1 MTVIRPSTRDAI
13 IEAAFRLL
21 ADKPAA
27 SLGDVAEYA
36 GVGRATLH
44 RHFPGRSELMSALA
58 RIAMQDLDIAVKE
71 ATEEALSYDEGFR
84 LSMQAIVP
92 LANRQ
97 WFLAQD
103 GLLEA
108 DKEVAAA
115 YQASLEELHNTIEL
129 AKAEG
134 FLDPDIPTPWIVQTY
149 NNLIYA
155 AWTVVRSGDAT
166 PKQAADLAW
175 RTFCSGLKGNGS

>member
-1 MTVIRPSTRDAI
+1 MTVIRPNTRDAI
-13 IEAAFRLL
+13 VEAAFQLF
-21 ADKPAA
+21 AKKPTA

-44 RHFPGRSELMSALA
+44 RYFSGRSELMSALA
-58 RIAMQDLDIAVKE
+58 KIAMEDLDLAVKE
-71 ATEEALSYDEGFR
+71 ATQDAASYEEAFR
-84 LSMQAIVP
+84 LSLHAIVP

-103 GLLEA
+103 GLEA
-108 DKEVAAA
+108 DEEVAAA
-115 YQASLEELHNTIEL
+115 YQASLQELYQNIDM

-134 FLDPDIPTPWIVQTY
+134 FLDRDVPTSWIAETY
-149 NNLIYA
+149 NALIYA

-166 PKQAADLAW
+166 PKQAADFAW